1 MSKQETIEQ
10 PRNGI
15 AFTLPFPPSVNHY
28 WRRNGKTIFISKAGK
43 AFRAN
48 VFAAVLQ
55 QLGKLKPLTGR
66 LAIRLVLYR
75 GDKRSYD
82 VDNYAKS
89 VLDSLASAG
98 VFVNDSQVDEITIL
112 RGELDRPRGSMLV
125 TIRETERL
133 IAREERT

>member
-1 MSKQETIEQ
+1 MN
-10 PRNGI
+10 NGL
-15 AFTLPFPPSVNHY
+15 TLLLPFPPSVNHY
-28 WRRNGKTIFISKAGK
+28 WRRNGKTVFISKAGK

-48 VFAAVLQ
+48 VQAAVWEQ
-55 QLGKLKPLTGR
+55 AGKPKPLAGR
-66 LAIRLVLYR
+66 LAIELVLYR

-89 VLDSLASAG
+89 TLDSLASAG
-98 VFVNDSQVDEITIL
+98 VFVDDSQVDEITIR